1 MAIAIKSI
9 PTLRDKEAAA
19 FVKKAEEAASNR
31 GTVKFAKQV
40 KDARAI
46 LAKSNL
52 R

>member
-9 PTLRDKEAAA
+9 PTLKNDQAAA
-19 FVKKAEEAASNR
+19 FIAKAEQAASNR

-40 KDARAI
+40 KVTNAI
-46 LAKSNL
+46 LEKSKK

>member
-9 PTLRDKEAAA
+9 PTLQNEQAAA
-19 FVKKAEEAASNR
+19 FVKKAEQAAANR

-40 KDARAI
+40 KVTNAI
-46 LAKSNL
+46 LAKSKL